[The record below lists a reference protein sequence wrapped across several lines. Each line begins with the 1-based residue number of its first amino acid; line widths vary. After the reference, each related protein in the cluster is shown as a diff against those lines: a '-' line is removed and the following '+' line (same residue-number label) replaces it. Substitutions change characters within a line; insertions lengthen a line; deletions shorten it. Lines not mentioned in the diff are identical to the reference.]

1 MRIRN
6 GGVKCL
12 FEVQKKAIFSRKL
25 FYIHYVL
32 YRRSLQSG
40 LRIKKNKYISP
51 VTLHTQQGT
60 LIETLT
66 HFLLHNMSGC
76 LLVCGCVPFPFTF
89 PPQFPSA
96 LRKIR
101 VDTVNPFH

>member
-32 YRRSLQSG
+32 YRRSLQNG
-40 LRIKKNKYISP
+40 LCLKKKIHIP
-51 VTLHTQQGT
+51 RDTAHTTG
-60 LIETLT
+60 
-66 HFLLHNMSGC
+66 HF
-76 LLVCGCVPFPFTF
+76 
-89 PPQFPSA
+89 
-96 LRKIR
+96 
-101 VDTVNPFH
+101 D